1 MDQVSRSKMG
11 ADVDRVI
18 GGAGEVISDVIH
30 RNEEILN
37 GLKRYISEQGMDFS
51 KVSITNYGNSTGTLK
66 YNYNGKP
73 MEVELNK
80 LKPPRAGIKVS
91 PTPAA
96 PTPVSPGPAPSSGQ
110 SPTSVF
116 ADPDGPAPTPDYG
129 PRKTV
134 SFNNPAPSP
143 VQSVGKPADDI
154 PKKFNRN
161 DVRAS
166 SPGTR
171 PSIPQAA
178 EVAAPQPARKITAA
192 VAEGEKVV
200 AKEGQAA
207 AKVTKSAAA
216 NVGKLK
222 AANGQVSKIVAE
234 GGRGKGM
241 AAAAIIGAAAILTMR
256 RDKEEDNARIARAHQ
271 ERAMKDSY

>member
-1 MDQVSRSKMG
+1 MDQVSRSKMA
-11 ADVDRVI
+11 ADIDRVI

-30 RNEEILN
+30 RNEEILD
-37 GLKRYISEQGMDFS
+37 GFKRYISEQGMDFS

-73 MEVELNK
+73 MEVELDK

-91 PTPAA
+91 SA
-96 PTPVSPGPAPSSGQ
+96 PAPNSGQ
-110 SPTSVF
+110 SATSGF
-116 ADPDGPAPTPDYG
+116 ANPDGSAPAPDYG

-134 SFNNPAPSP
+134 SFNNPAASP

-178 EVAAPQPARKITAA
+178 APASQPARKITAA
-192 VAEGEKVV
+192 VAKGENVV
-200 AKEGQAA
+200 GKETQVA
-207 AKVTKSAAA
+207 AKATKRAIA

-222 AANGQVSKIVAE
+222 AANGQVSKIIAE

-241 AAAAIIGAAAILTMR
+241 AAAAIIGAGAILTMR